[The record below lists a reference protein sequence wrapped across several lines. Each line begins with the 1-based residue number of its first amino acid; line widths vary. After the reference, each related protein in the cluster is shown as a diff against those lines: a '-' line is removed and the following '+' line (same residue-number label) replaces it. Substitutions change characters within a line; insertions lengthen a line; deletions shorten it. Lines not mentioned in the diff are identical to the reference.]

1 MPPEESPR
9 LFIILV
15 PHQHSHPPRRASV
28 PPARICSPKDRGAGN
43 RRGRAT
49 ALILLPDDT
58 EEERTGT
65 VHDCNVGEFPIAVV
79 WNQRFDDEGEEGV
92 VGDGA
97 HGIIR
102 DTGGVGAANPG
113 WVGEKRVE
121 TAVATLCKE
130 QARLGRVNRE
140 VLGQIP
146 WRVGTYIIEV
156 DVYTAIMCE
165 YKIAD
170 SVSSLYR
177 LGVIVEGV

>member
-49 ALILLPDDT
+49 ALVLLPDDT

-65 VHDCNVGEFPIAVV
+65 VHDCYVGEFPIAVV
-79 WNQRFDDEGEEGV
+79 WNQRFNDEGEEGV
-92 VGDGA
+92 VGNGA
-97 HGIIR
+97 HGIVG

-165 YKIAD
+165 YKVAD
-170 SVSSLYR
+170 SVSSLNR
-177 LGVIVEGV
+177 LGVIVKGV